1 MRIRR
6 AHSARPAF
14 SRPDLIVRRYLAQ
27 TRENSNSLPHVLKKI
42 PAFPPRI
49 PPAARS
55 DNSGMFS
62 LLGTAGTMGLHMVSG
77 PIVGGVLGW
86 LADKWLD
93 SWPVGAAV
101 GLLLGVAAGF
111 RNVWVDARYL
121 IRGQNDT
128 STRNKEEKDAPVGRN
143 GGRRS

>member
-1 MRIRR
+1 M
-6 AHSARPAF
+6 SSKKSPPSRPA
-14 SRPDLIVRRYLAQ
+14 S
-27 TRENSNSLPHVLKKI
+27 
-42 PAFPPRI
+42 

-128 STRNKEEKDAPVGRN
+128 STRNKEEKDATVGRN

>member
-1 MRIRR
+1 M
-6 AHSARPAF
+6 SSKKSPPSRPA
-14 SRPDLIVRRYLAQ
+14 S
-27 TRENSNSLPHVLKKI
+27 
-42 PAFPPRI
+42 

-62 LLGTAGTMGLHMVSG
+62 LLGTASTMGLHMVSG

-101 GLLLGVAAGF
+101 GLLLGVT
-111 RNVWVDARYL
+111 ARYL
-121 IRGQNDT
+121 IRGKNTT
-128 STRNKEEKDAPVGRN
+128 STRKKEEKNAPVGRN

>member
-1 MRIRR
+1 MP
-6 AHSARPAF
+6 SKKSPPSRPA
-14 SRPDLIVRRYLAQ
+14 SP
-27 TRENSNSLPHVLKKI
+27 
-42 PAFPPRI
+42 
-49 PPAARS
+49 PPAARP

-62 LLGTAGTMGLHMVSG
+62 LLGTASTMGLHMVSG
-77 PIVGGVLGW
+77 PIVGGALGW

-121 IRGQNDT
+121 IREQNGT
-128 STRNKEEKDAPVGRN
+128 PAQGEAKKDAAGRN